1 MKDGRFR
8 ITLRTAF
15 FALAIILMA
24 ALPAL
29 AASDGV
35 ATYRALLIGN
45 SDYQAQD
52 DLKSC
57 AYDLSAMK
65 SALASGKISYKKI
78 AAYSNLTKAGI
89 ASAVNGVAA
98 WGADDDDVTVVYY
111 TGHGASSGLVG
122 VEHRST
128 ASGIY
133 AFSQLQSVLSNVPGK
148 VIVLMDSCESGGLI
162 NKSAAGEESFADNAI
177 AAFSGGVSS
186 KAITSGSKF
195 HVIASS
201 SKDQSSWAKT
211 DLYGLATWALC
222 EAMGWSHNGANAGNR
237 LDNLEGDL
245 NGDSMVTVGEAYA
258 TAAQAVSEELAK
270 YKRTQDMKAYPENSG
285 LVLFSRAAAAPAVVE
300 TPKAVYKPDVLN
312 FTKACIAPGKELK
325 LELNVPGATGINWA
339 SSKNAVAT
347 VDKDTGLVRGVSY
360 SYSIIPKISVTY
372 RVGSESFFATCDVR
386 VLPSRYVAQSIKF
399 KYAEKT
405 LEKGSSYN
413 MPSYTKVYPSST
425 RYKTLRWSSENPSVA
440 TVHPTSGRITVL
452 NDTGTTQITAT
463 ATSGI
468 TATMTVNAIPAQPR
482 SISLNYRTRTLIPG
496 LPFTLTQTVLPA
508 ATKDK
513 SVTWKSS
520 REDIAT
526 VDDTGMVTANTDGVY
541 GKTVISATSTV
552 NKKVVAYCTVT
563 VVRNQSIPR
572 TRPKSAY
579 GKLTSSA
586 RRIYESGTG
595 SLVVDMFFYNRT
607 GSTKTIPMYN
617 PGIVVLK
624 LKTGTKIPI
633 VVSVTNPRPLRSGSQ
648 TIYTFRFNYEDYPN
662 LMKRDLRGSDA
673 WYEARN

>member
-1 MKDGRFR
+1 MKNGRFR

-65 SALASGKISYKKI
+65 SALASGKISYKKVET
-78 AAYSNLTKAGI
+78 YSNLTKAGI
-89 ASAVNGVAA
+89 ASAVNGVAG

-162 NKSAAGEESFADNAI
+162 NKSAAGEESFADSAI
-177 AAFSGGVSS
+177 AAFSGGLSS

-237 LDNLEGDL
+237 LDSLEGDI

-270 YKRTQDMKAYPENSG
+270 YKRTQDMKAYPTNSG
-285 LVLFSRAAAAPAVVE
+285 LVLISRAASAPAMVE

-312 FTKACIAPGKELK
+312 FTKACIAPKKTLQ
-325 LELNVPGATGINWA
+325 LTLNVPGATNINWA

-347 VDKDTGLVRGVSY
+347 VDKVSGIVRGVKY
-360 SYSIIPKISVTY
+360 SYSTTPRISVNY
-372 RVGSESFFATCDVR
+372 RVGDNWFSSYCDVR

-399 KYAEKT
+399 KYVTKT

-413 MPSYTKVYPSST
+413 MASYTKVYPSST
-425 RYKTLRWSSENPSVA
+425 RYKTLRWSSSNPSVA
-440 TVHPTSGRITVL
+440 TVHPTSGKISVL

-463 ATSGI
+463 ATSGV
-468 TATMTVNAIPAQPR
+468 TATMTVTATPAR
-482 SISLNYRTRTLIPG
+482 AKSVSLNYKTRTLIPG
-496 LPFTLTQTVLPA
+496 QSFVLTQTVMPA
-508 ATKDK
+508 VTKDK

-520 REDIAT
+520 KENIAT

-541 GKTVISATSTV
+541 GKTVISATTE
-552 NKKVVAYCTVT
+552 NNRVAYCTVT

-572 TRPKSAY
+572 TKPKSAY

-624 LKTGTKIPI
+624 LKNGTKIPI
-633 VVSVTNPRPLRSGSQ
+633 VVSVTDPRPLRRGYQ

-662 LMKRDLRGSDA
+662 LAKLDLRGSDA